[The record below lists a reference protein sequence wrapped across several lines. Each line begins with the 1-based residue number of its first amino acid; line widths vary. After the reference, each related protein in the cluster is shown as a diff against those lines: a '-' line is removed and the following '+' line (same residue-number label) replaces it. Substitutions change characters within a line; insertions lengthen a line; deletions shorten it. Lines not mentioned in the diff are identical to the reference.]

1 MKFKMDVFEES
12 PMRAIFGPHPQVKVI
27 ETLVL
32 HPDFEYNLTEL
43 AESADISK
51 ATIFGLRDK
60 LLHYGIMKPTKKVGR
75 IQLYKFDKSSPVGK
89 LLNSLSYKLAD
100 IDIDLLLK
108 REKIKEA
115 GKKGEIVTA

>member
-1 MKFKMDVFEES
+1 MSVLEES

-43 AESADISK
+43 AESAEISK
-51 ATIFGLRDK
+51 ATIFELRDK

-108 REKIKEA
+108 GEKIKEA